1 MVLRSKGA
9 AFTPPEGAVKNCETA
24 RVRVAVEACIVT
36 ATCLAQVANA
46 MEPSIGSRLMNL
58 QGENGG
64 GAGFL
69 VLESA

>member
-46 MEPSIGSRLMNL
+46 MEPSIGSRLMT
-58 QGENGG
+58 GEMG
-64 GAGFL
+64 GADFL